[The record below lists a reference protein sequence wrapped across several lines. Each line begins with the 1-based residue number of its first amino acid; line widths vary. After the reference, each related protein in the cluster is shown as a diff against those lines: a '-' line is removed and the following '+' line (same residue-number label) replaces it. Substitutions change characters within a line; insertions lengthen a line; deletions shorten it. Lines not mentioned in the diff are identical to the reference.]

1 MSLPVLNSGRAIAL
15 LALGSVVWAVALAA
29 IIVGVGWPWYPALT
43 DAALLSLITA
53 LACYG
58 THSSLYFFQPTVR
71 VALLTAA
78 VTVVFAYGLIQVHA
92 RVVEPLVDAAYFRFC
107 AQTLWPRVLVAWLL
121 LMMTAVPTFLWAQIT
136 DQREATAA
144 LKETEKLAREAELSN
159 LRQRLQ
165 PHFIFNSLN
174 SINALIGSEPEK
186 ARTMVQQ
193 VSDFLR
199 SSLRHEEKTLIT
211 LREELHYLHLYLDIE
226 KVRFGHRL
234 LTEQMCDPAVLELRL
249 PALLLQPIVENAI
262 KFGLYGLTGEVVISL
277 QARQVEGMLEVVI
290 KNPYDP
296 AMSDTRKGTGFGLSA
311 VSRRLYLLYARND
324 LLHILAEG
332 NQYIATLH
340 IPQTP

>member
-1 MSLPVLNSGRAIAL
+1 MSLPALNRGWAIGL
-15 LALGSVVWAVALAA
+15 FALGWMIWAVVCTAMIVAA
-29 IIVGVGWPWYPALT
+29 GWPWRPALT
-43 DAALLSLITA
+43 DAAIFSLTVA

-58 THSSLYFFQPTVR
+58 THSSLYFFQPTAR
-71 VALLTAA
+71 VAGLTAV
-78 VTVVFAYGLIQVHA
+78 VTIVFAYGLVQVQTRA
-92 RVVEPLVDAAYFRFC
+92 LEPLVDATYFRFSG
-107 AQTLWPRVLVAWLL
+107 QTTWLRVLVAWLL

-144 LKETEKLAREAELSN
+144 LKETEKLAREAELNN

-234 LTEQMCDPAVLELRL
+234 LTGQMCDAASLELRL
-249 PALLLQPIVENAI
+249 PALLLQPILENAI
-262 KFGLYGLTGEVVISL
+262 KFGLYGHTGDVIISL
-277 QARQVEGMLEVVI
+277 QARQAQGMLEVVI

-296 AMSDTRKGTGFGLSA
+296 TMSDSRKGTGFGLSA

-324 LLHILAEG
+324 LLHIQAEE

-340 IPQTP
+340 IPQTT